1 MTTRRAHR
9 SDARKFLEELRGE
22 PLSLG
27 ALLAAIREGEGWSQA
42 HMGEVL
48 GVSRAHV
55 CDIEKGRRLV
65 TPDRAVR
72 WANKVGYGEKQQQ
85 GAYLGLEVLGFL
97 GRWSSRLV
105 SEVAQAAFLCPS
117 LAVAHTVLG
126 RWGLALDVKTLRGV
140 CRALADRA
148 RSFRGEISLTGVWNA
163 YGSCC
168 PIVDEL
174 DTRLVAP
181 MEMLPKLGQAF
192 ALVNRT

>member
-65 TPDRAVR
+65 APDRAVR
-72 WANKVGYGEKQQQ
+72 WANKLGYGEKQF
-85 GAYLGLEVLGFL
+85 V
-97 GRWSSRLV
+97 R
-105 SEVAQAAFLCPS
+105 
-117 LAVAHTVLG
+117 
-126 RWGLALDVKTLRGV
+126 LALQDQLRTAGV
-140 CRALADRA
+140 NLRVEVHAA
-148 RSFRGEISLTGVWNA
+148 
-163 YGSCC
+163 
-168 PIVDEL
+168 
-174 DTRLVAP
+174 
-181 MEMLPKLGQAF
+181 
-192 ALVNRT
+192 

>member
-1 MTTRRAHR
+1 MHAN
-9 SDARKFLEELRGE
+9 SSKSFVVS
-22 PLSLG
+22 LSLG

-105 SEVAQAAFLCPS
+105 SEVAQA
-117 LAVAHTVLG
+117 TGKRLG
-126 RWGLALDVKTLRGV
+126 TQDRGLALDVKTLRDV
-140 CRALADRA
+140 RLR
-148 RSFRGEISLTGVWNA
+148 FV
-163 YGSCC
+163 GSSATSGITTCC
-168 PIVDEL
+168 V
-174 DTRLVAP
+174 
-181 MEMLPKLGQAF
+181 
-192 ALVNRT
+192 